1 MSAHPHWCPNPL
13 KISLQATEELC
24 NVCKCV
30 LSSRS
35 ILLSPFFF
43 PDRKKLL
50 AFFLDVIFFSIKNI
64 LYRFQIFL
72 FFRSERMDGF
82 DDGKLLIWIIN

>member
-1 MSAHPHWCPNPL
+1 M
-13 KISLQATEELC
+13 EELC

-50 AFFLDVIFFSIKNI
+50 AFFLDVIFFSIKNMKGFCI
-64 LYRFQIFL
+64 VSKFSFSFALN
-72 FFRSERMDGF
+72 EWMD
-82 DDGKLLIWIIN
+82 LMMESC